1 MILQAAAGGTLAA
14 VARTVAARA
23 TSDAEG
29 PGTVYLDYTQQELDA
44 ALDQPSHAP
53 NWRDLLKVYE
63 ERSAAAQRLMPP
75 DVRRYGDDA
84 DEYLDIYRAKSS
96 KPAPILLFF
105 HGGGWRMMSRRD
117 VAYAAGTFVDAGVHF
132 VAPGYSLRPKATLLE
147 MAEQC
152 RRAVLWAHAN
162 AHAFNGDPRQI
173 YVGGLSAGA
182 QLAGVLI
189 ATDWRAHGL
198 KANAIRGALLVSG
211 IYDVAALAASTV
223 YGYTNI
229 ERADIAPLS
238 VMHRA
243 ESVHAFVT
251 LAWGEKEPPEF
262 ARQSR
267 AFEAALDAA
276 AKPHRAF
283 IAPRRN
289 HFEIALELADAT
301 SELSRLAL
309 QMMREHGT

>member
-1 MILQAAAGGTLAA
+1 
-14 VARTVAARA
+14 
-23 TSDAEG
+23 
-29 PGTVYLDYTQQELDA
+29 
-44 ALDQPSHAP
+44 
-53 NWRDLLKVYE
+53 
-63 ERSAAAQRLMPP
+63 
-75 DVRRYGDDA
+75 
-84 DEYLDIYRAKSS
+84 LDIYRAKSS

-117 VAYAAGTFVDAGVHF
+117 VAYAASTFVEAGVNF
-132 VAPGYSLRPKATLLE
+132 VAPEYSLRPKATLRE

-152 RRAVLWAHAN
+152 RRALLWTHAN
-162 AHAFNGDPRQI
+162 AHTFNGDSRRI

-198 KANAIRGALLVSG
+198 SENAIRGALLVSG

-229 ERADIAPLS
+229 EPTDIAPLS
-238 VMHRA
+238 AMHRA
-243 ESVHAFVT
+243 ESVRAFVT

-267 AFEAALDAA
+267 AFAAALDAV
-276 AKPHRAF
+276 AKPHRTF
-283 IAPRRN
+283 IAPRKN
-289 HFEIALELADAT
+289 HFEIALELADAD

-309 QMMREHGT
+309 EMMRERGT